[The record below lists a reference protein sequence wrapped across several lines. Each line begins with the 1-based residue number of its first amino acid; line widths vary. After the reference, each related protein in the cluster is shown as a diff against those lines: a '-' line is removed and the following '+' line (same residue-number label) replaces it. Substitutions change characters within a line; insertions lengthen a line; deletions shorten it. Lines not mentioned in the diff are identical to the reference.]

1 MDKYTNSVWFSR
13 LVALAI
19 AALLFTS
26 VNFESKNENGS
37 LGFNTPGKVSQE
49 VIEDVPVEI
58 DYDQENLVVTGAP
71 ETVKITLE
79 GVKSLLLPAKTQRE
93 FQVYID
99 LSDPE
104 ITLGE
109 KKVPLKIRNL
119 NEKLT
124 ATLSPAYATVMVQEK
139 VTKDFS
145 VDVDY
150 NRSLLEEGY
159 TAENPTSNP
168 QTVKITGAK
177 DVIDQ
182 ISFVKAT
189 LGLTKGMDESVNR
202 EATVKALDRDL
213 NKLNV
218 TIEPAV
224 VNVSLKVNIP
234 SKTVPIRP
242 IQSGKLKSGLK
253 IKSLTTDDKEVTIY
267 GKESILENINEVTVP
282 VNISNIT
289 GDAVYELPISVP
301 DDVKKVSKDTVKV
314 NIKTEKA
321 DSDSEADTDTDNDT
335 DPDSEAS
342 LPEDTNDTDK
352 PVDKPTEDKDT
363 DKDEDVSIQTKK
375 FSNLKIQTVGLDKD
389 RSMKFVNPSMGSMGI
404 TFKGT
409 RAELN
414 KLKEANIQLSV
425 NVNQLEAGTHDV
437 AVQVKA
443 PDNTNWELD
452 SRMVTISITDNE
464 EETS

>member
-79 GVKSLLLPAKTQRE
+79 GVKSLLIPAKTQRE

-139 VTKDFS
+139 VTKEFS

-177 DVIDQ
+177 DVINQ

-189 LGLTKGMDESVNR
+189 LGLEKGLDESVNR

-301 DDVKKVSKDTVKV
+301 DGVKKVSKDTVKV

-321 DSDSEADTDTDNDT
+321 DPDSESDTDTDT
-335 DPDSEAS
+335 DSEAS
-342 LPEDTNDTDK
+342 VPEDTNDKDK

-363 DKDEDVSIQTKK
+363 GKDEDVSIQTKK
-375 FSNLKIQTVGLDKD
+375 FSNLKIQTVGLDND
-389 RSMKFVNPSMGSMGI
+389 RSMKFINPSMGSMGI

-443 PDNTNWELD
+443 PDKTNWELD

>member
-26 VNFESKNENGS
+26 VNFETKNEKGT
-37 LGFNTPGKVSQE
+37 LGFNTPGKVAQE
-49 VIEDVPVEI
+49 LIEDVPVEI

-71 ETVKITLE
+71 ETVKLTLE
-79 GVKSLLLPAKTQRE
+79 GVKSILIPAKNQRE

-124 ATLSPAYATVMVQEK
+124 TTLSPAYATVTVQEK
-139 VTKDFS
+139 VTKEFS

-177 DVIDQ
+177 DVINQ

-218 TIEPAV
+218 TIEPAM

-242 IQSGKLKSGLK
+242 IQSGKLKTGLK
-253 IKSLTTDDKEVTIY
+253 IDSLTTEDKKVTIY
-267 GKESILENINEVTVP
+267 GKESVLEKINEVTVP

-301 DDVKKVSKDTVKV
+301 NDVKKVSKDTVKV
-314 NIKTEKA
+314 NIKTVKA
-321 DSDSEADTDTDNDT
+321 DTDSDTDSDTDTDT
-335 DPDSEAS
+335 DSEA
-342 LPEDTNDTDK
+342 PKDTKDTDK
-352 PVDKPTEDKDT
+352 PVDKPAEEVE
-363 DKDEDVSIQTKK
+363 EDVNQTKT
-375 FSNLKIQTVGLDKD
+375 FSNLKIQTVGLND
-389 RSMKFVNPSMGSMGI
+389 RLIKFMNPSNGSMGI
-404 TFKGT
+404 TFKGSSD
-409 RAELN
+409 ELS

-425 NVNQLEAGTHDV
+425 NVSQLEEGTHDV

-443 PDNTNWELD
+443 PDNAKWELD
-452 SRMVTISITDNE
+452 SKIVTISITDNE

>member
-49 VIEDVPVEI
+49 VIDDVPVEI

-71 ETVKITLE
+71 DTVKITLE
-79 GVKSLLLPAKTQRE
+79 GVKSLLLSAKTQRE

-124 ATLSPAYATVMVQEK
+124 ATLSPAYATVRVQEK
-139 VTKDFS
+139 VTKEFS

-242 IQSGKLKSGLK
+242 IQSGKLKSGLE

-267 GKESILENINEVTVP
+267 GKESVLENINEVIVP

-289 GDAVYELPISVP
+289 GDAVYELPIRVP

-314 NIKTEKA
+314 NIKTEKVDP
-321 DSDSEADTDTDNDT
+321 DSDSESDTEADADT
-335 DPDSEAS
+335 SE
-342 LPEDTNDTDK
+342 PEDTNETDK

-363 DKDEDVSIQTKK
+363 DKDTGTDEDESIQTKK
-375 FSNLKIQTVGLDKD
+375 FSNLKIQTVGLDTN
-389 RSMKFVNPSMGSMGI
+389 RSMKFINPSMGSMNI

-409 RAELN
+409 RDELN
-414 KLKEANIQLSV
+414 KLKESNIQLSV
-425 NVNQLEAGTHDV
+425 NVSQLEAGTHDV

-443 PDNTNWELD
+443 PDNTNWELG
-452 SRMVTISITDNE
+452 SKMVKISITDNE